1 MHSRPTSIRPFVSLF
16 FALLAAVSFSFGMV
30 ALIQAAANIATSPLH
45 PWPLQKLTTISL
57 PGTPTSN
64 WCYDTAVTDDGTY
77 YLADND
83 RAGIDVIRDSN
94 HPSYQ
99 GIIGKGQFTGVG
111 GCKSGN
117 YDGDGPNGLVVS
129 GDQIFAGDGN
139 SSVRVYSSQTGRFIK
154 RIATG
159 GHLRADEMMYDARDQ
174 VVVVAN
180 GSERDFSK
188 KNAPFLSFIS
198 TKPGKSFDQIIKKLL
213 FPHADALEQPMWNS
227 FDGKLYV
234 TIPASDQ
241 NTTGEVDVIDP
252 TTLKITPIATP
263 NCEDAGLAFVNRD
276 LAAVGCA
283 SGKQIILN
291 VSTHHMIRIPV
302 TSVDI
307 VAATDHYLYFASYGS
322 NTQAP
327 QLAVTDLAGHLLQE
341 IPISRVSHT
350 VTVDKAT
357 GHVYV
362 PLDGGHIAIFQES
375 RHCSNDT
382 QYPSGKTAPSSSMKG
397 AIHA

>member
-1 MHSRPTSIRPFVSLF
+1 MT
-16 FALLAAVSFSFGMV
+16 
-30 ALIQAAANIATSPLH
+30 
-45 PWPLQKLTTISL
+45 
-57 PGTPTSN
+57 
-64 WCYDTAVTDDGTY
+64 
-77 YLADND
+77 
-83 RAGIDVIRDSN
+83 
-94 HPSYQ
+94 
-99 GIIGKGQFTGVG
+99 
-111 GCKSGN
+111 
-117 YDGDGPNGLVVS
+117 
-129 GDQIFAGDGN
+129 
-139 SSVRVYSSQTGRFIK
+139 
-154 RIATG
+154 
-159 GHLRADEMMYDARDQ
+159 YDARDQ
-174 VVVVAN
+174 IVVVAN

-198 TKPGKSFDQIIKKLL
+198 TKQGKGYDQIIKTLL
-213 FPHADALEQPMWNS
+213 FPHADALEQPMWNP

-234 TIPASDQ
+234 TVPASDQ

-263 NCEDAGLAFVNRD
+263 TCEDAGLAFVNRN

-327 QLAVTDLAGHLLQE
+327 QLAVTDLVGHLLQE
-341 IPISRVSHT
+341 IPISHISHT
-350 VTVDKAT
+350 VTVDNAT

-375 RHCSNDT
+375 RHFSNDT
-382 QYPSGKTAPSSSMKG
+382 RFHSGKMAPASPEKG